1 MRIPLLLYALALGAR
16 MVLILLFPDP
26 AYPDSYYYSE
36 VTRSIAEGRGLSVD
50 FVWIFA
56 EVGGTIPAHPTLP
69 IPSNAHWM
77 PLASLVQVPFVW
89 LLGMSPVA
97 AALPFALIG
106 SLAAPLAWAIARDAR
121 ARGSVAVGAGIL
133 TALPAL
139 SLVFMPQPDNF
150 SLFQPLAAGALWMAA
165 RGLRGDSRA
174 FALGGLLVGLAT
186 LSRNDGVLVGAVF
199 GLAFLWDRWRASRA
213 GGTRRPAIPVASA
226 AAFVAIFVV
235 VMAPWWLRQLEVFG
249 QLSPS
254 TATGRVLYIRSIA
267 EWNSITTPATLDWL
281 LGQGIGPLV
290 ASRVGGLVAAI
301 AIYTTIVGA
310 GLLVPFMIVG
320 GWARRRSVDFGPFFA
335 YAGILFAFSAIVS
348 AVHVPGGTFLH
359 SAVALVP
366 HSYILALEGIA
377 IAVGSIASR
386 RRSWNAGVATRLF
399 ISAAIA
405 FAAGAALFASLSV
418 HAGWDRKRDARAAVA
433 AALDDA
439 GAAADDRIL
448 SIDAAGIR
456 YATGRGGVVTPNDPI
471 ETIESVA
478 RAYGTRWLILER
490 DDIVPALA
498 PVLLGQRRPAWIGA
512 PVFERTTGSRPG
524 ATVAP
529 EIALYPV
536 CVAPGDG
543 RCRTDQAAAP

>member
-1 MRIPLLLYALALGAR
+1 VRIPLILFGLAFGAR

-26 AYPDSYYYSE
+26 AYPDSYYYTE
-36 VTRSIAEGRGLSVD
+36 VTRSIAEGRGLNVD

-56 EVGGTIPAHPTLP
+56 EVGGAIPANPTLP

-77 PLASLVQVPFVW
+77 PLASFVQVPFVT
-89 LLGMSPVA
+89 LFGPSPIA
-97 AALPFALIG
+97 GALPFALIG
-106 SLAAPLAWAIARDAR
+106 SLAAPLTWAIARDAGAR
-121 ARGSVAVGAGIL
+121 ASVAVGAGIL

-139 SLVFMPQPDNF
+139 TLVFMTQPDNF
-150 SLFQPLAAGALWMAA
+150 SLFQPLAAAALWFAA
-165 RGLRGDSRA
+165 RGLKGDSRA

-186 LSRNDGVLVGAVF
+186 LSRNDGVLLGTVF
-199 GLAFLWDRWRASRA
+199 GLAFLWDRWHAWRS
-213 GGTRRPAIPVASA
+213 GGGRLPVIPVRAA
-226 AAFVAIFVV
+226 AAFVVLFLF

-281 LGQGIGPLV
+281 LGQGAGPLL
-290 ASRVGGLVAAI
+290 ASRLGGLVAAVT
-301 AIYTTIVGA
+301 IYTTLVGA
-310 GLLVPFMIVG
+310 GLLVPFILAG
-320 GWARRRSVDFGPFFA
+320 GWVRRRSVDFGPFFT
-335 YAGILFAFSAIVS
+335 YAALLFAFSAIVS

-359 SAVALVP
+359 SAVALAP
-366 HSYILALEGIA
+366 HSYILALEGVALAVAWIA
-377 IAVGSIASR
+377 AR
-386 RRSWNAGVATRLF
+386 RRSWDPALATRLF
-399 ISAAIA
+399 TSTAIA
-405 FAAGAALFASLSV
+405 FAIAAAVFASVSV

-439 GAAADDRIL
+439 GAAPTDRIL

-498 PVLLGQRRPAWIGA
+498 PVLLGQSRPAWIGA
-512 PVFERTTGSRPG
+512 SVFERASQARPG
-524 ATVAP
+524 AD
-529 EIALYPV
+529 IALYPV
-536 CVAPGDG
+536 CVSPGDG
-543 RCRTDQAAAP
+543 RCRTSQAAVP

>member
-1 MRIPLLLYALALGAR
+1 VRIPLILFGLAFGAR

-26 AYPDSYYYSE
+26 AYPDSYYYTE
-36 VTRSIAEGRGLSVD
+36 VTRSIVEGRGLSVD

-56 EVGGTIPAHPTLP
+56 EVGGVIPALPTLP

-77 PLASLVQVPFVW
+77 PLASFVQVPFVAV
-89 LLGMSPVA
+89 LGPSPIA
-97 AALPFALIG
+97 GALPFALLG
-106 SLAAPLAWAIARDAR
+106 SLAAPLTWAIARDAGAR
-121 ARGSVAVGAGIL
+121 ASVAVGAGVL

-139 SLVFMPQPDNF
+139 TLVFMTQPDNF
-150 SLFQPLAAGALWMAA
+150 SLFQPLAAAALWLAA
-165 RGLRGDSRA
+165 RGLKGDRRA
-174 FALGGLLVGLAT
+174 FAFGGLLVGLAT
-186 LSRNDGVLVGAVF
+186 LSRNDGVLLGAVF
-199 GLAFLWDRWRASRA
+199 GLAFLWDRWRAWRS
-213 GGTRRPAIPVASA
+213 GGGRLPVIPIRSA
-226 AAFVAIFVV
+226 AVFVALFLL

-249 QLSPS
+249 QISPS
-254 TATGRVLYIRSIA
+254 TATGRVLYIRSID

-281 LGQGIGPLV
+281 LGQGAGPLV
-290 ASRVGGLVAAI
+290 ASRLGGLLAAVT
-301 AIYTTIVGA
+301 IYTTLVGA
-310 GLLVPFMIVG
+310 GLLVPFMLLG

-335 YAGILFAFSAIVS
+335 YAALLFSFSAIVS
-348 AVHVPGGTFLH
+348 AVHVPGGTFIH

-366 HSYILALEGIA
+366 HSYILALEGVVLGVAWIA
-377 IAVGSIASR
+377 AR
-386 RRSWNAGVATRLF
+386 RRSWDATLATRLF
-399 ISAAIA
+399 TSTAIA
-405 FAAGAALFASLSV
+405 FAAAAAVFAVVSV

-439 GAAADDRIL
+439 GAATADRIL

-498 PVLLGQRRPAWIGA
+498 PVLLGQARPAWIGA
-512 PVFERTTGSRPG
+512 PVFERSSGPRPG
-524 ATVAP
+524 P

-543 RCRTDQAAAP
+543 RCRAGLAALP

>member
-1 MRIPLLLYALALGAR
+1 VRIPLILFGLAFGAR

-26 AYPDSYYYSE
+26 AYPDSYYYTE
-36 VTRSIAEGRGLSVD
+36 VTRSIVEGRGLSVD

-56 EVGGTIPAHPTLP
+56 EVGGVIPALPTLP

-77 PLASLVQVPFVW
+77 PLASFVQVPFVAV
-89 LLGMSPVA
+89 LGPSPIA
-97 AALPFALIG
+97 GALPFALLG
-106 SLAAPLAWAIARDAR
+106 SLAAPLTWAIARDAGAR
-121 ARGSVAVGAGIL
+121 ASVAVGAGVL

-139 SLVFMPQPDNF
+139 TLVFMTQPDNF
-150 SLFQPLAAGALWMAA
+150 SLFQPLAAAALWLAA
-165 RGLRGDSRA
+165 RGLKGDRRA
-174 FALGGLLVGLAT
+174 FAFGGLLVGLAT
-186 LSRNDGVLVGAVF
+186 LSRNDGVLLGAVF
-199 GLAFLWDRWRASRA
+199 GLAFLWDRWRAWRS
-213 GGTRRPAIPVASA
+213 GGGRLPVIPIRSA
-226 AAFVAIFVV
+226 AVFVALFLL

-249 QLSPS
+249 QISPS
-254 TATGRVLYIRSIA
+254 TATGRVLYIRSID

-281 LGQGIGPLV
+281 LGQGAGPLV
-290 ASRVGGLVAAI
+290 ASRLGGLLAAVT
-301 AIYTTIVGA
+301 IYTTLVGA
-310 GLLVPFMIVG
+310 GLLVPFMLLG

-335 YAGILFAFSAIVS
+335 YAALLFSFSAIVS
-348 AVHVPGGTFLH
+348 AVHVPGGTFIH

-366 HSYILALEGIA
+366 HSYILALEGVVLGVGWIA
-377 IAVGSIASR
+377 AR
-386 RRSWNAGVATRLF
+386 RRSWDATLATRLF
-399 ISAAIA
+399 TSTAIA
-405 FAAGAALFASLSV
+405 FAAAAAVFAVVSV

-439 GAAADDRIL
+439 GAATADRIL

-498 PVLLGQRRPAWIGA
+498 PVLLGQARPAWIGA
-512 PVFERTTGSRPG
+512 PVFERSSGPRPG
-524 ATVAP
+524 P

-543 RCRTDQAAAP
+543 RCRAGLAALP

>member
-1 MRIPLLLYALALGAR
+1 MRIPLILFGLAFGAR

-26 AYPDSYYYSE
+26 AYPDSYYYTE

-56 EVGGTIPAHPTLP
+56 EVGGAIPANPTLP

-77 PLASLVQVPFVW
+77 PLASFVQVPFVA
-89 LLGMSPVA
+89 LLGPSPIA
-97 AALPFALIG
+97 GALPFALLG
-106 SLAAPLAWAIARDAR
+106 SLAAPLTWAIARDAG

-139 SLVFMPQPDNF
+139 TLVFMTQPDNF
-150 SLFQPLAAGALWMAA
+150 SLFQPLAAAALWLAA
-165 RGLRGDSRA
+165 RGLKGDSRA
-174 FALGGLLVGLAT
+174 FAVGGLLVGLAT
-186 LSRNDGVLVGAVF
+186 LSRNDGVLIGAVF
-199 GLAFLWDRWRASRA
+199 GLAFSWDRWRAWRS
-213 GGTRRPAIPVASA
+213 GGGRLPVIPVGSA
-226 AAFVAIFVV
+226 AAFVALFLV

-281 LGQGIGPLV
+281 LGQGAGPFV
-290 ASRVGGLVAAI
+290 ASRLGGLVAAVT
-301 AIYTTIVGA
+301 IYTTLVGA
-310 GLLVPFMIVG
+310 GLLVPFMLLG
-320 GWARRRSVDFGPFFA
+320 GWVRRRSVDFGPFFA
-335 YAGILFAFSAIVS
+335 YAALLLSFSALIS
-348 AVHVPGGTFLH
+348 AVHVPGGTFIH

-377 IAVGSIASR
+377 LAVAWIAAR
-386 RRSWNAGVATRLF
+386 RRSWDTILATRLF
-399 ISAAIA
+399 TSTAIA
-405 FAAGAALFASLSV
+405 FAVAAAVFATVSV

-433 AALDDA
+433 AALDHA
-439 GAAADDRIL
+439 GAATSDRIL

-498 PVLLGQRRPAWIGA
+498 PVLLGQARPAWIGP
-512 PVFERTTGSRPG
+512 PVFERSSGARPG
-524 ATVAP
+524 AD
-529 EIALYPV
+529 IALYPV
-536 CVAPGDG
+536 CVSPGDG
-543 RCRTDQAAAP
+543 RCRPDQAAVP

>member
-1 MRIPLLLYALALGAR
+1 
-16 MVLILLFPDP
+16 
-26 AYPDSYYYSE
+26 
-36 VTRSIAEGRGLSVD
+36 
-50 FVWIFA
+50 
-56 EVGGTIPAHPTLP
+56 
-69 IPSNAHWM
+69 M

-89 LLGMSPVA
+89 LLGTSPVA
-97 AALPFALIG
+97 AALPFAVIG
-106 SLAAPLAWAIARDAR
+106 SLAAPLTWAIARDAG
-121 ARGSVAVGAGIL
+121 AREAVAVGAGIL

-150 SLFQPLAAGALWMAA
+150 SLFQPLAAAALWMAA
-165 RGLRGDSRA
+165 RGLKGDARA
-174 FALGGLLVGLAT
+174 FAFGGLLVGLAT
-186 LSRNDGVLVGAVF
+186 LSRNDGVLIGAVF
-199 GLAFLWDRWRASRA
+199 GLAFLWDRWRAWQA
-213 GGTRRPAIPVASA
+213 GGTRAPAIPIASA
-226 AAFVAIFVV
+226 AAFVAIFLV

-290 ASRVGGLVAAI
+290 ASRVGGLFAAI

-310 GLLVPFMIVG
+310 GLLVPFMVVG

-377 IAVGSIASR
+377 LAVAWIAAR

-399 ISAAIA
+399 TSAAIA
-405 FAAGAALFASLSV
+405 FAVGAALFAALSV
-418 HAGWDRKRDARAAVA
+418 HAGWDRKRDARQAVA
-433 AALDDA
+433 VALDDA
-439 GAAADDRIL
+439 GAAAGDRVL

-512 PVFERTTGSRPG
+512 PVFERISGARPG
-524 ATVAP
+524 TAAAPDVTAVP

-536 CVAPGDG
+536 CVAPDDG
-543 RCRTDQAAAP
+543 RCQPDGAAVP

>member
-1 MRIPLLLYALALGAR
+1 VRIPLILYGLAFGAR

-26 AYPDSYYYSE
+26 AYPDSYYYTE
-36 VTRSIAEGRGLSVD
+36 VTRSIVEGRGLSVD

-56 EVGGTIPAHPTLP
+56 EVGGAIPAHPMLP

-77 PLASLVQVPFVW
+77 PLASFVQVPFVA
-89 LLGMSPVA
+89 LFGPGPIA
-97 AALPFALIG
+97 GALPFALIG
-106 SLAAPLAWAIARDAR
+106 SLAAPLTWAIARDAGAR
-121 ARGSVAVGAGIL
+121 ATIAVGAGIL

-150 SLFQPLAAGALWMAA
+150 SLFQPLAAAALWMAA

-174 FALGGLLVGLAT
+174 FAFGGLLVGLAT
-186 LSRNDGVLVGAVF
+186 LSRNDGVLLGAVF
-199 GLAFLWDRWRASRA
+199 GLAFLWDRWRAWRSGGGRLPVVPIRA
-213 GGTRRPAIPVASA
+213 A
-226 AAFVAIFVV
+226 AAFVALFLV
-235 VMAPWWLRQLEVFG
+235 VMAPWWLRQLDVFG

-254 TATGRVLYIRSIA
+254 TATGRVLFIRSIA
-267 EWNSITTPATLDWL
+267 EWNSITTPATLDWF
-281 LGQGIGPLV
+281 LGQGAGPLV
-290 ASRVGGLVAAI
+290 ASRIGGLLAAVT
-301 AIYTTIVGA
+301 IYTTLIGA
-310 GLLVPFMIVG
+310 GLLVPFMLVG
-320 GWARRRSVDFGPFFA
+320 GWARRRSLDFGPFFA
-335 YAGILFAFSAIVS
+335 YAALLFSFSALVS

-366 HSYILALEGIA
+366 HSYILVLEGIA
-377 IAVGSIASR
+377 LAVAWVAAR
-386 RRSWNAGVATRLF
+386 RRSWNAALATRLF
-399 ISAAIA
+399 TSTAIA
-405 FAAGAALFASLSV
+405 FAVGAAVFAALSV
-418 HAGWDRKRDARAAVA
+418 HTGWEHKRDARAAVA
-433 AALDDA
+433 VALDDA
-439 GAAADDRIL
+439 GAATGDRVL

-498 PVLLGQRRPAWIGA
+498 PVLLGQGRPAWIGE
-512 PVFERTTGSRPG
+512 PVFERSSGPRPG
-524 ATVAP
+524 A

-543 RCRTDQAAAP
+543 RCRTAAAAAP

>member
-1 MRIPLLLYALALGAR
+1 VRIPLILFGLAFGAR

-26 AYPDSYYYSE
+26 AYPDSYYYTE

-56 EVGGTIPAHPTLP
+56 EVGGAIPANPTLP

-77 PLASLVQVPFVW
+77 PLASFVQVPFVT
-89 LLGMSPVA
+89 LLGPSPIA
-97 AALPFALIG
+97 GALPFALLG
-106 SLAAPLAWAIARDAR
+106 SLAAPLTWAIARDAGAR
-121 ARGSVAVGAGIL
+121 ASVAVGAGIL

-139 SLVFMPQPDNF
+139 TLVFMTQPDNF
-150 SLFQPLAAGALWMAA
+150 SLFQPLAAAALWLAA
-165 RGLRGDSRA
+165 RGLKGDSRA
-174 FALGGLLVGLAT
+174 FAIGGLLVGLAT
-186 LSRNDGVLVGAVF
+186 LSRNDGVLIGAVF
-199 GLAFLWDRWRASRA
+199 GLAFSWDRWRAWRS
-213 GGTRRPAIPVASA
+213 GGGRLPVIPVRSA
-226 AAFVAIFVV
+226 AAFVALFLV
-235 VMAPWWLRQLEVFG
+235 VMAPWWLRQLDVFG

-267 EWNSITTPATLDWL
+267 EWNSITTPATLGWL
-281 LGQGIGPLV
+281 LGQGAGPLV
-290 ASRVGGLVAAI
+290 ASRLGGLVAAVT
-301 AIYTTIVGA
+301 IYTTLVGA
-310 GLLVPFMIVG
+310 GLLVPFMLLG
-320 GWARRRSVDFGPFFA
+320 GWVRRRSVDFGPFFA
-335 YAGILFAFSAIVS
+335 YAALLLSFSALVS
-348 AVHVPGGTFLH
+348 AVHVPGGTFIH

-377 IAVGSIASR
+377 LAVAWIAAR
-386 RRSWNAGVATRLF
+386 RRSWDTTLATRLF
-399 ISAAIA
+399 TSTAIA
-405 FAAGAALFASLSV
+405 FAVAAAVFATVSV

-439 GAAADDRIL
+439 GAATSDRIL

-498 PVLLGQRRPAWIGA
+498 PVLLGQARPPWIGA
-512 PVFERTTGSRPG
+512 PVFERSSGARPG
-524 ATVAP
+524 AD
-529 EIALYPV
+529 IALYPV
-536 CVAPGDG
+536 CVSPGDG
-543 RCRTDQAAAP
+543 RCRTDQVAVP